1 MTADDARADL
11 AYVRELAE
19 SGHRAPL
26 LGGRFLAWWG
36 GLATGAFLT
45 HWMIW
50 TGVIA
55 ISSSWL
61 GALWLGFIFIGSAGT
76 WVLSRSVESKPGAGS
91 IGNRAQSAV
100 WPVIGGCLMVYYLAI
115 MTGALTGRLDPGF
128 YNTMLPMGF
137 FGYAIGWLTSA
148 VIVRSVRLA
157 VPGVISLAG
166 MYACMLMVT
175 TAEVYLVAAAT
186 MAASTFIPGLLMMR
200 AEPRDVV

>member
-36 GLATGAFLT
+36 GLAACTFLI

-50 TGVIA
+50 IGVIA
-55 ISSSWL
+55 LGPNWL
-61 GALWLGFIFIGSAGT
+61 GALWIGFIVIGSAGM
-76 WVLSRSVESKPGAGS
+76 WALDRSMRGKPGSGS
-91 IGNRAQSAV
+91 IGNRAQAAI
-100 WPVIGGCLMVYYLAI
+100 WPVIGGCLLVYFLAVV
-115 MTGALTGRLDPGF
+115 TGATAGRLDPVF
-128 YNTMLPMGF
+128 FNTMLPVSF
-137 FGYAIGWLTSA
+137 LGYAIGWLSNA
-148 VIVRSVRLA
+148 IILRSVRLA

-175 TAEVYLVAAAT
+175 TAEVCLVAAAT

-200 AEPRDVV
+200 AEPKDVV

>member
-36 GLATGAFLT
+36 GLAACAFLV

-50 TGVIA
+50 TGVLA
-55 ISSSWL
+55 IDASWL
-61 GALWLGFIFIGSAGT
+61 GALWLGFIVVGSAGT
-76 WVLSRSVESKPGAGS
+76 WVLGRSVESKPGAGS
-91 IGNRAQSAV
+91 IGNRAQSAI

-115 MTGALTGRLDPGF
+115 VTGAMTGRLDPGF
-128 YNTMLPMGF
+128 FNTMLPISF
-137 FGYAIGWLTSA
+137 LGYAIGWLSNA

-157 VPGVISLAG
+157 VPGAVSLIG
-166 MYACMLMVT
+166 MYACMLLVT

-200 AEPRDVV
+200 AEPKDVV